1 MQHNICIDLS
11 EIILEALTE
20 DSETTVFVSKLG
32 DLTVQDTDIIL
43 TNMCST

>member
-1 MQHNICIDLS
+1 MQHNICIDLP
-11 EIILEALTE
+11 EIILDALTE